1 MTHSLLTLR
10 LRRIS
15 RLALYGSLGMTAV
28 VALVLLYIASAPLRS
43 AQAPFWKNVD
53 YKSLEEVRLLRQ
65 YVQIDTTKKT
75 GSTLDGALFLA
86 HQLEAAGVPY
96 HLEYLGSD
104 DANLWAILEGDD
116 PHAIVLHH
124 HIDVEDIH
132 YPDAWKQDPFGAEIH
147 TPWLYG
153 RGTFDMKSI
162 GIAELLAFLDLARS
176 GQHLKRSVIFLA
188 TAGEETGS
196 ELGTQ
201 WILRH
206 HPELVQRFGVVFT
219 EGGVVEGRSRAEIKY
234 WGTETA
240 QKQFWTLTVCDPSRE
255 RLEAL
260 RQDVF
265 TYGAEEPQLFLVDE
279 AKEFLPLYAPS
290 RGTRELRD
298 ELSDPARIVRDRPL
312 FETLPT
318 YVEAMFRN
326 ELHPLPVVP
335 EPGGGWQLPVKIH
348 LLPGIKLEDVRDHL
362 MPDWLFFGFETHLD
376 RDWGADHGSPIHH
389 WALDAIRDAV
399 HEDHPGVPVG
409 PLFLPWT
416 ATDARYFRAL
426 GIPAYGFSPF
436 PFLTTDVLRV
446 SGPGERIAL
455 PDFVDGVALY
465 KRLLRRMAE

>member
-1 MTHSLLTLR
+1 MTHTPLTLR

-15 RLALYGSLGMTAV
+15 RIALYGSLGLTAV
-28 VALVLLYIASAPLRS
+28 AAVFFLYIAGEPLVGR
-43 AQAPFWKNVD
+43 PKITWGDTD
-53 YKSLEEVRLLRQ
+53 YAKLPEVQLLRQ
-65 YVQIDTTKKT
+65 YVQIDTTRAT
-75 GSTLDGALFLA
+75 GSTIAGAEFLA
-86 HQLEAAGVPY
+86 HQLEAAGIPY
-96 HLEYLGSD
+96 HLERLGKD
-104 DANLWAILEGDD
+104 DANLWAILDGED
-116 PHAIVLHH
+116 PKAIVLHH

-132 YPDAWKQDPFGAEIH
+132 DPDGWLVPPFGAVIKA
-147 TPWLYG
+147 PWLYG

-162 GIAELLAFLDLARS
+162 GIAQLLAFIDLAHS
-176 GQHLKRSVIFLA
+176 GKPLKRSVIFLA

-201 WILRH
+201 WILRQ
-206 HPELVQRFGVVFT
+206 HPELVKRFGVVFT
-219 EGGVVEGRSRAEIKY
+219 EGGVVEGRSRFEIKY
-234 WGTETA
+234 WGTEFA
-240 QKQFWTLTVCDPSRE
+240 QKKYWTLTVCDPSRE

-265 TYGAEEPQLFLVDE
+265 KYGAEEPQLFLVDE

-290 RGTRELRD
+290 RGIQELRD
-298 ELSDPARIVRDRPL
+298 DLSDPERIVRDRPL
-312 FETLPT
+312 YETLPT

-326 ELHPLPVVP
+326 ELHPLPVIP

-348 LLPGIKLEDVRDHL
+348 LLPGVKLEDVRDKL

-376 RDWGADHGSPIHH
+376 RDWGADHGSPIDH
-389 WALDAIRDAV
+389 WALDAIRDSV
-399 HEDHPGVPVG
+399 HEDHPGIPVG

-416 ATDARYFRAL
+416 ATDARYFRAM

-455 PDFVDGVALY
+455 PDYVDGVALY